1 MKKRE
6 IISKQKLTESINKVN
21 DRTPMVFYL
30 TMFIFV
36 VSCVTGAILMALY
49 TLLNELGVIGE
60 LNLYLVILLFL
71 VCSIAI
77 STSLVRGLGNKIIF
91 RSLRRITEF
100 SNSIAEGDFSK
111 RLTPRVK
118 RSLPISAKAL
128 TTWRISSAGTSS
140 LRGTS
145 SPMYRI
151 SSVHRLQLSSVMLSF
166 FRIRL
171 CPNPSVGNTSPLSRK
186 RQRHFPSS

>member
-60 LNLYLVILLFL
+60 LNLYLVILLF
-71 VCSIAI
+71 CFNFRI
-77 STSLVRGLGNKIIF
+77 S
-91 RSLRRITEF
+91 RRIYHLDQCPQNRSFTH
-100 SNSIAEGDFSK
+100 
-111 RLTPRVK
+111 RVVF
-118 RSLPISAKAL
+118 P
-128 TTWRISSAGTSS
+128 
-140 LRGTS
+140 LRTV
-145 SPMYRI
+145 I
-151 SSVHRLQLSSVMLSF
+151 
-166 FRIRL
+166 I
-171 CPNPSVGNTSPLSRK
+171 K
-186 RQRHFPSS
+186 